1 MEFKSFNP
9 CPELNEFIESYYYCS
24 TQEIHYD
31 TWFRAIPNG
40 NQELFFNIHGSQF
53 EIRSERYCL
62 QNPAA
67 FFVGLHDVYSES
79 YIRNYSPMHS
89 FIVSFRPLGLRRLT
103 GYCEA
108 DLANRIIK
116 AELIFGDEV
125 TKVRNEI
132 DMLSGPDDKKECLER
147 FLLGMLTAERH
158 QFDEIDK
165 VVRYI
170 KQRDGLTTIGEIC
183 SSMYVQRRTIE
194 RLFRKHLGLTPGEY
208 SRIFR
213 LNYIFLAAMENRSLP
228 SLAIACGY
236 YDQAHF
242 TNDFKKMTGITPE
255 TFLERIEPFF
265 FSKISTNRIY
275 IPYDEPGD
283 PFGIKSHS

>member
-1 MEFKSFNP
+1 MQFKSYNP
-9 CPELNEFIESYYYCS
+9 CPELNEFIESYFYCS

-40 NQELFFNIHGSQF
+40 NQELFFNLHGSQF
-53 EIRSERYCL
+53 EIRSERYRL

-89 FIVSFRPLGLRRLT
+89 FIVSFKPMGLRRLT

-108 DLANRIIK
+108 DLANRIVK

-125 TKVRNEI
+125 TKVWNEMDI
-132 DMLSGPDDKKECLER
+132 EDDPDEKKKCLER
-147 FLLGMLTAERH
+147 FLIQRVNPEIHRI
-158 QFDEIDK
+158 DEIDR

-170 KQRDGLTTIGEIC
+170 KRHNGLTTISEIC
-183 SSMYVQRRTIE
+183 SSICVQGRTME
-194 RLFRKHLGLTPGEY
+194 RLFRRHLGLTPGEY

-213 LNYIFLAAMENRSLP
+213 LNYIFLTAMGNRSLT
-228 SLAIACGY
+228 SLAVACGY

-242 TNDFKKMTGITPE
+242 TKDFKKMTGITPE
-255 TFLERIEPFF
+255 SFLEHIEPFF

-275 IPYDEPGD
+275 IPYGEPGD
-283 PFGIKSHS
+283 PFGNGRPS